1 MQRTSSHPW
10 TPRNSRS
17 AAQLLGHKPVHD
29 PLGTERRLCHAALM
43 LMFVTRPPLQVP
55 DYYKII
61 KKPMD
66 LGTVKNKLEDKPERG
81 QPRAYKDPYELLGD
95 VRQVR
100 RPRIRAPSGAPPA
113 VELPILHPRVTV

>member
-1 MQRTSSHPW
+1 M
-10 TPRNSRS
+10 
-17 AAQLLGHKPVHD
+17 
-29 PLGTERRLCHAALM
+29 
-43 LMFVTRPPLQVP
+43 P

-100 RPRIRAPSGAPPA
+100 QLPVRAPLGVPPA
-113 VELPILHPRVTV
+113 VGLTIL

>member
-1 MQRTSSHPW
+1 MH
-10 TPRNSRS
+10 
-17 AAQLLGHKPVHD
+17 VI
-29 PLGTERRLCHAALM
+29 
-43 LMFVTRPPLQVP
+43 RPPVQVP

-81 QPRAYKDPYELLGD
+81 QPRAYQDPYELLAD

-100 RPRIRAPSGAPPA
+100 RLAARAPSGVPP
-113 VELPILHPRVTV
+113 L

>member
-1 MQRTSSHPW
+1 MRHISSRLW
-10 TPRNSRS
+10 TLRNSRS
-17 AAQLLGHKPVHD
+17 AAQRHAHD
-29 PLGTERRLCHAALM
+29 TSDTPIGYTERRLAPAASTATR
-43 LMFVTRPPLQVP
+43 VIRPPLQVP

-81 QPRAYKDPYELLGD
+81 QPRAYQDPYELLAD

-100 RPRIRAPSGAPPA
+100 RPAARAPSG
-113 VELPILHPRVTV
+113 VLPSSRPCDFAA